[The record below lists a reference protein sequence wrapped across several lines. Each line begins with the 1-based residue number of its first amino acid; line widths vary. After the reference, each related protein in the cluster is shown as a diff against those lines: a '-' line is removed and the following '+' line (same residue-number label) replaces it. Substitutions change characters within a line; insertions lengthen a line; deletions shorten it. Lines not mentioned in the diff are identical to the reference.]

1 MAPLPGRLG
10 TLTARDIMTEKL
22 VVLRESDTIQHA
34 ASLFRDLQI
43 SGAPVVNDGG
53 TPVGLLSVSDI
64 IPAVAARMS
73 AAPAGE
79 PPQSQSREAEW
90 AEIWALLTGR
100 TTSVAAGA
108 EEQVGS
114 WMSRRLVSVREDEL
128 VVEVARVMCH
138 GHWHRVTVV
147 DSQGRLRGIVT
158 TMDVLA
164 AIVTVADEASGESVD
179 NPLR

>member
-43 SGAPVVNDGG
+43 SGAPVVNGAG

-73 AAPAGE
+73 AVPAGE
-79 PPQSQSREAEW
+79 RPQSREAEW
-90 AEIWALLTGR
+90 AEIWGLLTGGA
-100 TTSVAAGA
+100 TSAAAGA
-108 EEQVGS
+108 GEHVGS

-128 VVEVARVMCH
+128 LVEVARVMCD
-138 GHWHRVTVV
+138 GHRHRVTVV
-147 DSQGRLRGIVT
+147 DAQGRLRGIVS

-164 AIVTVADEASGESVD
+164 ALVTVADEASG
-179 NPLR
+179 